1 MFAQAPRVVTYS
13 HDALRPLDY
22 PCELDGK
29 VVSDHD
35 WIMVNY
41 QTEEVIDCSF
51 KRKRLTR
58 DGTSV

>member
-1 MFAQAPRVVTYS
+1 MFPGRSQRVTYS

-35 WIMVNY
+35 WIIVDRE
-41 QTEEVIDCSF
+41 TEEVVSCSF
-51 KRKRLTR
+51 ERKFLTAPQ
-58 DGTSV
+58 